1 MKKIRLPLGGA
12 LCALCLLGF
21 MPLQA
26 QPDLNQTLPTDP
38 QVRIGRL
45 DNGLVYYLRHNA
57 KPENRV
63 MMQLAVNAGSIC
75 EAEDQVGLAH
85 FCEHM
90 MFNGTEHFPKNELL
104 NFLQSTGVR
113 FGGDINAYTTFDETV
128 YMLEIPTDKDG
139 LLEKGYQVLEDWA
152 HLASLDGDAIDDE
165 RGVIIEEWRM
175 GLGAD
180 DRMRKKTL
188 PVILNNSLYAE
199 RLPIGTIEN
208 LKSFKHE
215 SLRNFYRDFYRP
227 GLQAVIVVGDIDL
240 DAAEAKIK
248 QQFGAIRNP
257 AAAPER
263 RYTTVPDNTEPLVA
277 VATDKEATN
286 STLAIMFK
294 QPYRPV
300 VTIGD
305 FRNDLIRNLIA
316 EMFNARLAEITQ
328 EADAPFVYAG
338 QGYGS
343 LVRRV
348 SVNQLYAL
356 TKENRSADAF
366 ETLLTECYRI
376 DRHGFLES
384 ELNRAKQSLLTGYEN
399 AAAEADKTPS
409 NQFSALYV
417 SHFLYQTPIAD
428 AYYCYELAQTLLPGI
443 SVEEVTAAA
452 QADITDHNLVITL
465 TAPEKEGVTIP
476 TETDLMAIYQ
486 AVKTDT
492 TLPPYEDRVRDE
504 PLVNLPTRPADG
516 AEILSEDTHGI
527 TNVRL
532 SNGIVVHL
540 KPTTFKNDEILFGA
554 YSLGGTSLADLP
566 DFLSAA
572 MAGSILS
579 QRGLGTFDHTEINK
593 KLQGHTISYNADL
606 DDLRAIVSGSSS
618 VKDLELLLQINYL
631 TFTAPRKDTRACQ
644 SVVSKL
650 KTRYKFLKSN
660 PNYVFLDSLLRVAS
674 NHNPRNLLI
683 LDESQL
689 DRIDA
694 DRAYDLFR
702 EQFANAGSFHF
713 YMVGSFQI
721 DESLLSLLETY
732 LGSLPAQAEERQW
745 RDVSVPPFTAKTD
758 FEIVMGSDE
767 QSMVGLVF
775 TMPYTWD
782 LPTRQSLSFFSDIME
797 IKLLEKIREEM
808 GGVYSP
814 SVQIELE
821 RYPRTEATF
830 MVMFGC
836 EPRRTDEITEAV
848 LEQIRQLIKDGPT
861 ETDLHKV
868 KETRKRTYEK
878 NLESNEFW
886 LTMMMQADY
895 SGTDLNGLDKDIQF
909 QRIDAVK
916 AKTIQK
922 TLKKCL
928 KPEVY
933 VRAVLT
939 PDPEAVE

>member
-1 MKKIRLPLGGA
+1 MKMIKTLLWGAFCTLG
-12 LCALCLLGF
+12 LLSV
-21 MPLQA
+21 QA
-26 QPDLNQTLPTDP
+26 QPDLNQNLPTDP

-90 MFNGTEHFPKNELL
+90 MFNGTKNFPKNELVS
-104 NFLQSTGVR
+104 FLQSTGVR
-113 FGGDINAYTTFDETV
+113 FGGDINAYTAFDETV
-128 YMLEIPTDKDG
+128 YMLEIPTDKEG
-139 LLEKGYQVLEDWA
+139 LLDKGYQVLKDWA
-152 HLASLDGDAIDDE
+152 HQATLDGEAIDDE

-180 DRMRKKTL
+180 DRLRKKTL
-188 PVILNNSLYAE
+188 PVMLNNSRYAE
-199 RLPIGTIEN
+199 RLPIGTLEN
-208 LKSFKHE
+208 LKTFKHE
-215 SLRNFYRDFYRP
+215 SLRKFYHDFYRP
-227 GLQAVIVVGDIDL
+227 NLQAVVVVGDIDL

-248 QQFGAIRNP
+248 QLFGSIQNP
-257 AAAPER
+257 ADAPER
-263 RYTTVPDNTEPLVA
+263 HYTTVPDNAEPLIA

-286 STLAIMFK
+286 STLVVLFK

-300 VTIGD
+300 VTVGD
-305 FRNDLIRNLIA
+305 FRNDLIRDLVS

-338 QGYGS
+338 QGYGT
-343 LVRRV
+343 LVRQV
-348 SVNQLYAL
+348 FVNQLYAL
-356 TKENRSADAF
+356 TKENQTDEALA
-366 ETLLTECYRI
+366 TLLAECHRI

-384 ELNRAKQSLLTGYEN
+384 ELERAKQSLLTSYEN

-409 NQFSALYV
+409 NQLSSQYV
-417 SHFLYQTPIAD
+417 SHFLYQTPMPD
-428 AYYCYELAQTLLPGI
+428 APYCFELAQALLPGI
-443 SVEEVTAAA
+443 TVEEVTAAA

-465 TAPEKEGVTIP
+465 TAPDKEGVAVP
-476 TETDLMAIYQ
+476 TETDLLAIYE
-486 AVKTDT
+486 AAKADT
-492 TLPPYEDRVRDE
+492 TLLPYEDRVRDE
-504 PLVNLPTRPADG
+504 PLVSLPVRPASG
-516 AEILSEDTHGI
+516 AEILGEDAHGI
-527 TNVRL
+527 TKVKL
-532 SNGIVVHL
+532 SNGIVVNL

-554 YSLGGTSLADLP
+554 YNLGGTSLVDMP

-579 QRGLGTFDHTEINK
+579 QSGLGAFDNTEMNK
-593 KLQGHTISYNADL
+593 KLQGHTVAYDAGL
-606 DDLRAIVSGSSS
+606 DDLRAVVSGSSS
-618 VKDLELLLQINYL
+618 IKDLELLLQINYL
-631 TFTAPRKDTRACQ
+631 TFTAPRKDVRACQ

-650 KTRYKFLKSN
+650 KTRYKFLKSS
-660 PNYVFLDSLLRVAS
+660 PNYVFLDSLFRVAS
-674 NHNPRNLLI
+674 NHDPRQLLI
-683 LDESQL
+683 LSEDQL
-689 DRIDA
+689 NQIDA
-694 DRAYDLFR
+694 DRVYELFR
-702 EQFANAGSFHF
+702 EQFANAGGFHF
-713 YMVGSFQI
+713 YMVGNFQI

-745 RDVSVPPFTAKTD
+745 RDVSVPPVTAKTD
-758 FEIVMGSDE
+758 FNVVMGSDE

-782 LPTRQSLSFFSDIME
+782 LPTRQSLSFFGDIME
-797 IKLLEKIREEM
+797 IKLLEKIREEL

-830 MVMFGC
+830 LVLFGC
-836 EPRRTDEITEAV
+836 DPQRTDELTEAV
-848 LEQIRQLIKDGPT
+848 LEQIKLLIKEGPT
-861 ETDLHKV
+861 ETDLNKV

-895 SGTDLNGLDKDIQF
+895 SGTDLNGLDKEVQF
-909 QRIDAVK
+909 QRIDGVK

-922 TLKKCL
+922 TLKKYL
-928 KPEVY
+928 KPDVY
-933 VRAVLT
+933 VRAVLM
-939 PDPEAVE
+939 PDPEELDEE